1 MNLKTAL
8 FLYKNSRF
16 ISLSTAV
23 DNFGENMS
31 NSVNDLWKKV
41 VDNLNLSISQETYNL
56 WIAPL
61 KPLTLE
67 NNIFTVAVPNVY
79 FSQWIESHQQKNIE
93 RTLSEQT
100 GQPVILELKPQQ
112 DLTPIL
118 AKVENTP
125 APADIPA
132 PVSQKDQ
139 INFKYVF
146 ERFVVG
152 SSNRF
157 AHGCS
162 EAVAKNPGKQFNPLF
177 LYGGVGLGKTHL
189 LHAIGNYIKQSNPQL
204 RMLYTTA
211 EKFTTEFIESLRFD
225 KMSSFKNKYRS
236 LDCLLIDDI
245 QFLVGKESSQEEFF
259 YVFNSLYDS
268 RKQVVITS
276 DRPPK
281 ELEKVEERLI
291 SRFEW
296 GIIADIQAPDLETR
310 IAILRKKAEEEKLYV
325 PDDVI
330 LYIATRVKSNIRE
343 LEGSLL
349 RITAFSAFT
358 GTPLTVDSVEKILK
372 DIIVDS
378 AETKITIENIQKVVA
393 NEFNIDLR
401 DMKSKRRTD
410 AIAFPRQIAMYLA
423 RTLTDEFSTNDI
435 GDAFGG
441 RDHTTVMHACNKIK
455 DKMNSDPYFN
465 AKLNQIIKK
474 IRLSE
479 DS

>member
-1 MNLKTAL
+1 M
-8 FLYKNSRF
+8 
-16 ISLSTAV
+16 

-31 NSVNDLWKKV
+31 TSVNDLWKKV

-93 RTLSEQT
+93 RSLSESC
-100 GQPVILELKPQQ
+100 GQQIILELKPQQ

-125 APADIPA
+125 APADVPA
-132 PVSQKDQ
+132 PISQKDQ
-139 INFKYVF
+139 INSKYVF

-189 LHAIGNYIKQSNPQL
+189 LHAIGNFIKQSNPQL

-236 LDCLLIDDI
+236 LDCLMIDDI

-455 DKMNSDPYFN
+455 DKMNTDPYFN

-474 IRLSE
+474 IRQLE
-479 DS
+479 DN

>member
-1 MNLKTAL
+1 MDK
-8 FLYKNSRF
+8 
-16 ISLSTAV
+16 
-23 DNFGENMS
+23 FGENM
-31 NSVNDLWKKV
+31 NDSVNDLWKKV
-41 VDNLNLSISQETYNL
+41 VDNLNNSITQETYNL

-93 RTLSEQT
+93 RILSEQT
-100 GQPVILELKPQQ
+100 AQQIILVLKPQQ
-112 DLTPIL
+112 DLTPII

-125 APADIPA
+125 APADLPA
-132 PVSQKDQ
+132 PIMQKDQ
-139 INFKYVF
+139 INPKYVF
-146 ERFVVG
+146 DRFVVG

-189 LHAIGNYIKQSNPQL
+189 LHAIGNHIKQSNPSL
-204 RMLYTTA
+204 RILYVTA

-225 KMSSFKNKYRS
+225 KMASFKNKYRS
-236 LDCLLIDDI
+236 LDCLMIDDI

-259 YVFNSLYDS
+259 YIFNSLYDS
-268 RKQVVITS
+268 RKQVVISS

-310 IAILRKKAEEEKLYV
+310 IAILRKKAEDEKLYV

-423 RTLTDEFSTNDI
+423 RTMTDEFSTNDI

-455 DKMNSDPYFN
+455 EKMNSDPYFN
-465 AKLNQIIKK
+465 AKLNQIMKK
-474 IRLSE
+474 IRLAE
-479 DS
+479 DN

>member
-1 MNLKTAL
+1 MI
-8 FLYKNSRF
+8 FSRF
-16 ISLSTAV
+16 ISLSTVV
-23 DNFGENMS
+23 DNFEDNMS
-31 NSVNDLWKKV
+31 IPISDLWKKV
-41 VDNLNLSISQETYNL
+41 VDNLNLSLTQETYNL

-61 KPLTLE
+61 RPLSLE

-79 FSQWIESHQQKNIE
+79 FSQWVETHQQKNIE
-93 RTLSEQT
+93 KILSEAS
-100 GQPVILELKPQQ
+100 GQQLILELKPQQ
-112 DLTPIL
+112 DLAPII
-118 AKVENTP
+118 AQVENTP
-125 APADIPA
+125 APADVPA
-132 PVSQKDQ
+132 PIMQKDQ
-139 INFKYVF
+139 INPKYVF

-177 LYGGVGLGKTHL
+177 IYGGVGLGKTHL

-204 RMLYTTA
+204 RVLYATA

-225 KMSSFKNKYRS
+225 KMTSFKNKYRS

-259 YVFNSLYDS
+259 YIFNSLYDS
-268 RKQVVITS
+268 RKQVVISS

-296 GIIADIQAPDLETR
+296 GIIADIQPPDLETR
-310 IAILRKKAEEEKLYV
+310 IAILRKKAEDEKLYV

-330 LYIATRVKSNIRE
+330 LYIATQIKSNIRE

-358 GTPLTVDSVEKILK
+358 GTPLTVDSVQKILK
-372 DIIVDS
+372 DVVKPPDD
-378 AETKITIENIQKVVA
+378 AAHITIENIQKVVA
-393 NEFNIDLR
+393 NDFNIDLR

-410 AIAFPRQIAMYLA
+410 AVAFPRQIAMYLA
-423 RTLTDEFSTNDI
+423 RTMTDEFSTNDI

-455 DKMNSDPYFN
+455 EKMNSDPYFN
-465 AKLNQIIKK
+465 AKLNQLIKK
-474 IRLSE
+474 IRFSE
-479 DS
+479 DN

>member
-1 MNLKTAL
+1 MN
-8 FLYKNSRF
+8 NS
-16 ISLSTAV
+16 IS
-23 DNFGENMS
+23 
-31 NSVNDLWKKV
+31 DLWKKV
-41 VDNLNLSISQETYNL
+41 VDNINLLVSQEAYNL

-61 KPLTLE
+61 KPLSLE

-79 FSQWIESHQQKNIE
+79 FSQWIETHQQKNIE
-93 RTLSEQT
+93 KTLSEQT
-100 GQPVILELKPQQ
+100 GQQIILELKPQL

-118 AKVENTP
+118 AKVEKTP
-125 APADIPA
+125 APADISA
-132 PVSQKDQ
+132 AISQKDQ
-139 INFKYVF
+139 INTKYVF
-146 ERFVVG
+146 NRFVIG

-162 EAVAKNPGKQFNPLF
+162 ESVAKNPGKQFNPLF
-177 LYGGVGLGKTHL
+177 IYGGVGLGKTHL
-189 LHAIGNYIKQSNPQL
+189 LHAIGNYIKQSNPRL

-225 KMSSFKNKYRS
+225 KMTSFKSKYRS

-259 YVFNSLYDS
+259 YIFNSLYDS
-268 RKQVVITS
+268 RKQVVISS

-296 GIIADIQAPDLETR
+296 GVIADIQPPDLETR
-310 IAILRKKAEEEKLYV
+310 IAILRKKAEDEKLYV

-330 LYIATRVKSNIRE
+330 LYIATHVKSNIRE

-372 DIIVDS
+372 DIIVGS
-378 AETKITIENIQKVVA
+378 AEMKITIENIKKVVA

-423 RTLTDEFSTNDI
+423 RTMTDEFSTNDI

-455 DKMNSDPYFN
+455 EKMNSDPYFN

-474 IRLSE
+474 IRLAE
-479 DS
+479 E

>member
-1 MNLKTAL
+1 M
-8 FLYKNSRF
+8 SVS
-16 ISLSTAV
+16 IS
-23 DNFGENMS
+23 E
-31 NSVNDLWKKV
+31 LWKTV
-41 VDNLNLSISQETYNL
+41 VDNLNLSLTQETYNL

-93 RTLSEQT
+93 KILSEAG
-100 GQPVILELKPQQ
+100 GQQIILELKPQQ
-112 DLTPIL
+112 DLAPII
-118 AKVENTP
+118 AQVENTP
-125 APADIPA
+125 APADVLA
-132 PVSQKDQ
+132 PIMQKDQ
-139 INFKYVF
+139 INPKYIF

-177 LYGGVGLGKTHL
+177 IYGGVGLGKTHL

-204 RMLYTTA
+204 RVLYATA

-225 KMSSFKNKYRS
+225 KMTSFKNKYRS

-259 YVFNSLYDS
+259 YIFNSLYDS
-268 RKQVVITS
+268 RKQVVISS

-296 GIIADIQAPDLETR
+296 GIIADIQPPDLETR
-310 IAILRKKAEEEKLYV
+310 IAILRKKAEDEKLYV

-330 LYIATRVKSNIRE
+330 LYIATQIKSNIRE

-358 GTPLTVDSVEKILK
+358 GTPLTVDSVQKILK
-372 DIIVDS
+372 DVVKPPDD
-378 AETKITIENIQKVVA
+378 AARITIENIQKVVA
-393 NEFNIDLR
+393 NDFNIDLR

-410 AIAFPRQIAMYLA
+410 AVAFPRQIAMYLA
-423 RTLTDEFSTNDI
+423 RTMTDEFSTNDI

-455 DKMNSDPYFN
+455 EKMNSDPYFN
-465 AKLNQIIKK
+465 AKLNQLIKK
-474 IRLSE
+474 IRFTE

>member
-1 MNLKTAL
+1 
-8 FLYKNSRF
+8 
-16 ISLSTAV
+16 V
-23 DNFGENMS
+23 DKYGENM
-31 NSVNDLWKKV
+31 NDLVNDLWKKV
-41 VDNLNLSISQETYNL
+41 VDNMNLAVTQETYNL

-67 NNIFTVAVPNVY
+67 NNIFTVAVPNIY

-93 RTLSEQT
+93 KTLSEQT
-100 GQPVILELKPQQ
+100 GQQIILELKPQQ

-125 APADIPA
+125 APADVSA
-132 PVSQKDQ
+132 PISQKDQ
-139 INFKYVF
+139 INPKYIF

-177 LYGGVGLGKTHL
+177 IYGGVGLGKTHL
-189 LHAIGNYIKQSNPQL
+189 LHAIGNYIKQSNQRL

-225 KMSSFKNKYRS
+225 KMTSFKNKYRS

-259 YVFNSLYDS
+259 YIFNSLYDS
-268 RKQVVITS
+268 RKQVVISS

-296 GIIADIQAPDLETR
+296 GIIADIQPPDLETR
-310 IAILRKKAEEEKLYV
+310 IAILRKKAEDEKLYV

-358 GTPLTVDSVEKILK
+358 GTPLAVDSVEKILK

-423 RTLTDEFSTNDI
+423 RTMTDEFSTNDI

-455 DKMNSDPYFN
+455 EKMNSDPYFN
-465 AKLNQIIKK
+465 AKLNQIMKK
-474 IRLSE
+474 IRLAE
-479 DS
+479 E

>member
-1 MNLKTAL
+1 MDK
-8 FLYKNSRF
+8 Y
-16 ISLSTAV
+16 
-23 DNFGENMS
+23 GENM
-31 NSVNDLWKKV
+31 NDSVNDLWKKV
-41 VDNLNLSISQETYNL
+41 VDNLNGLITMETYNL

-61 KPLTLE
+61 KPLSLE
-67 NNIFTVAVPNVY
+67 NNIFTVAVPNIY
-79 FSQWIESHQQKNIE
+79 FSQWIESHQLKNIE
-93 RTLSEQT
+93 KTLSENT
-100 GQPVILELKPQQ
+100 GHQIILEMKPQQ
-112 DLTPIL
+112 DLAPIL
-118 AKVENTP
+118 EKVENTP
-125 APADIPA
+125 APADVSA
-132 PVSQKDQ
+132 PVSQISQRDQ
-139 INFKYVF
+139 INSKYVF

-157 AHGCS
+157 AHGCC

-189 LHAIGNYIKQSNPQL
+189 LHAIGNYIKQSSPQL
-204 RMLYTTA
+204 RLLYTTA

-225 KMSSFKNKYRS
+225 KMTSFKNKYRS
-236 LDCLLIDDI
+236 LDSLLIDDI

-259 YVFNSLYDS
+259 YIFNSLYDS
-268 RKQVVITS
+268 RKQVVISS

-296 GIIADIQAPDLETR
+296 GIIADIQPPDLETR
-310 IAILRKKAEEEKLYV
+310 IAILKKKAEDEKLYV

-378 AETKITIENIQKVVA
+378 AQTRITIENIQKVVA
-393 NEFNIDLR
+393 EEFNIDLR

-423 RTLTDEFSTNDI
+423 RTMTDEFSTNDI
-435 GDAFGG
+435 GEAFGG

-455 DKMNSDPYFN
+455 EKLSADPYFN

-474 IRLSE
+474 IRLAAN
-479 DS
+479 D

>member
-1 MNLKTAL
+1 
-8 FLYKNSRF
+8 
-16 ISLSTAV
+16 V

-31 NSVNDLWKKV
+31 DSINDLWKNV

-61 KPLTLE
+61 KPLSLE

-125 APADIPA
+125 APADVPA
-132 PVSQKDQ
+132 PISQKDQ
-139 INFKYVF
+139 INSKYIF
-146 ERFVVG
+146 ERFVIG

-204 RMLYTTA
+204 RVLYTTA

-423 RTLTDEFSTNDI
+423 RTMTDEFSTNDI